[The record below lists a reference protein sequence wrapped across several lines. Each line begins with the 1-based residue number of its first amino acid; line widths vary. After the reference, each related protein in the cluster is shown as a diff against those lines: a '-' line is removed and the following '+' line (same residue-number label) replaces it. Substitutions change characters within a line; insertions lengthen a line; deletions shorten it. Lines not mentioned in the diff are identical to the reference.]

1 MASQINPSAINT
13 QYPVP
18 GVNQSSSGFRQNFLA
33 TQNAFSECVAELN
46 DLFNKVIVSAP
57 LLYGSNSAINNFG
70 GMQNSNL
77 SLFDFALTI
86 SNITA
91 ATANS
96 VPTLNFSSTA
106 VANINITSGTPVT
119 QTINIANFPQLG
131 YSELVLQVESATVP
145 QYLNFANVVVGGSL
159 TTSGNIGIA
168 GFNSSTANFAITTTN
183 PYILT
188 LGSSDGLNFTLSAPT
203 SAVAKSATPTGIGLP
218 GDSAGMIAYDSG
230 FIYVCIGNYDGATTV
245 WKKSAII

>member
-168 GFNSSTANFAITTTN
+168 TTN